1 MTATKAEAEP
11 TFTRFTLS
19 QRVEHSVVLV
29 SVTMLCVTGLPQR
42 FVDAA
47 WAQRM
52 ISLMGGLDWIRWM
65 HHVFG
70 VMLLSEGLYHVI
82 ASLGELIFSR
92 SKATAMFPRTRDFRD
107 AIHQVAYL
115 MGMRGEEPQFG
126 RYDFRHKIE
135 YWSLVWGML
144 LMGVTGLILLF
155 PMNATRIAP
164 GSIVTAARVAHSYE
178 ALLAFLAIV
187 LWHFYNAHFAA
198 ESFPIDTSIFTGKIS
213 LARMRR
219 EHPLEYEQWLRE
231 HAESTADDSAREIPD
246 REG

>member
-1 MTATKAEAEP
+1 MTVATTDAEP

-19 QRVEHSVVLV
+19 QRVEHLLVLV
-29 SVTMLCVTGLPQR
+29 SVSMLCVTGLPQR

-47 WAQRM
+47 WAQRL
-52 ISLMGGLDWIRWM
+52 IALMGGLDWIRWM

-70 VMLLSEGLYHVI
+70 VMLLSEGVYHVI
-82 ASLGELIFSR
+82 ASLGELLFTR
-92 SKATAMFPRTRDFRD
+92 SKATAMFPRLRDFKD
-107 AIHQVAYL
+107 AIHQVAFL
-115 MGMRGEEPQFG
+115 IGIRSEEPQFG

-155 PMNATRIAP
+155 PMNATRLVP

-187 LWHFYNAHFAA
+187 LWHFYNAHLAA
-198 ESFPIDTSIFTGKIS
+198 ESFPMDTSIFTGKIS

-219 EHPLEYEQWLRE
+219 EHPLEYEQWVRE
-231 HAESTADDSAREIPD
+231 HAPMTPEDGAREIAAG
-246 REG
+246 ES